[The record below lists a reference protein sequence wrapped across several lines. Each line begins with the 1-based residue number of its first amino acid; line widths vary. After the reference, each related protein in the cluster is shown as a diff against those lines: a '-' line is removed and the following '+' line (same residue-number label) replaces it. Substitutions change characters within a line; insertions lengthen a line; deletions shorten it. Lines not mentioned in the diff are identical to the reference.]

1 MTLAKRFG
9 VFAAG
14 AAFVVA
20 IWFIARARTP
30 APAWVEF
37 QSEHMASTISL
48 TLPDTPRAPD
58 AARIV
63 SDTFAEVD
71 EMMSE
76 WKPGSPLTAVNHNAG
91 VAPVAVP
98 PELRAL
104 IERSLELA
112 AATDGAFDPTWAALW
127 GLWDFKADHPAL
139 PDPAEV
145 ARRIALVDYRKV
157 QLQDDTVYLPDPGML
172 IGLGAIAKGYAIDVA
187 AQRLRDAGFHDFL
200 ILGGG
205 QVYAAGARD
214 GRPWRVGIRDPRG
227 SPADLIATLELR
239 DASASTSGD
248 YERFFIV
255 DGVRYHHILDPR
267 TGYPSRAERA
277 VTVVCPDAT
286 TADALSTAL
295 MIVDPSRAES
305 LATRFNAWALLID
318 PEGHLSQLGS
328 PAPPIEF
335 AEGSLR
341 P

>member
-1 MTLAKRFG
+1 MTLARRVG
-9 VFAAG
+9 IFAAG
-14 AAFVVA
+14 VAVVVA
-20 IWFIARARTP
+20 LWMIANARTP
-30 APAWVEF
+30 KPTWVEF
-37 QSEHMASTISL
+37 QSDHMGSPISVAV
-48 TLPDTPRAPD
+48 PDTPRAAD
-58 AARIV
+58 AGRIV

-76 WKPGSPLTAVNHNAG
+76 WKPGSPLTAVNDNAG

-112 AATDGAFDPTWAALW
+112 AASDGAFDPTWAALW

-145 ARRIALVDYRKV
+145 ARRVALVDYRKV
-157 QLQDDTVYLPDPGML
+157 HLAADTVYLPERGML

-187 AQRLRDAGFHDFL
+187 AQRLRDAGFDDFL
-200 ILGGG
+200 ILAGG
-205 QVYAAGARD
+205 QVYAAGTRD
-214 GRPWRVGIRDPRG
+214 GHPWRVGVRDPRG
-227 SPADLIATLELR
+227 SPADLLATIELR

-248 YERFFIV
+248 YERFFII
-255 DGVRYHHILDPR
+255 DAVRYHHILDPR

-277 VTVVCPDAT
+277 VTVVCPNAT

-295 MIVDPSRAES
+295 MIVDPPRAES
-305 LATRFNAWALLID
+305 LVAEFNAWALLID
-318 PEGHLSQLGS
+318 PEGHVSQVGT

-335 AEGSLR
+335 TAAGK